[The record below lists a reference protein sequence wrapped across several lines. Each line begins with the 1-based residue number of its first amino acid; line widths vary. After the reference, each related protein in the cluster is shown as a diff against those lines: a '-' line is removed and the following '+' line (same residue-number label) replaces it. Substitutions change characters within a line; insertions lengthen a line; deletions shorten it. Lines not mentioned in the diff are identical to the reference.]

1 MAKVLA
7 VNGASKVFVV
17 GRRLEALQE
26 TAALGPPGTI
36 IPVTGDI
43 STKESIQATYE
54 TIALQTD
61 HVDLLV
67 ANSGVL
73 GPETRHP
80 TNPDGSKAGLSEVRE
95 KLWSISMDDFSNT
108 LHTNITGTFFTVV
121 AFLPLLEATNK
132 RRPVPVSGVPSA
144 PTAQV
149 IITSSIAGFVR
160 AVPVGFP
167 YNASKAGVTHLI
179 KLLSTY
185 LCEHDIRVNG
195 IAPGLYISEMSSPA
209 FEGRGTGVSDGSF
222 PRDRIPLT
230 RSGSE
235 QDISGLLLFLSGP
248 SGSYVNGSIIVTD
261 GGRLSVLP
269 SSY

>member
-67 ANSGVL
+67 ADSGVL

-132 RRPVPVSGVPSA
+132 RRPAPVSEVPSA
-144 PTAQV
+144 PTAQI

-167 YNASKAGVTHLI
+167 YNTSKAGVTHLI

-248 SGSYVNGSIIVTD
+248 SGGYVNGSIIVTD